1 MQNPRKTINFAL
13 VIELER
19 HIEILLLNN
28 DCVIVP
34 DLGGFMAH
42 YSEAHYDD
50 RDQMFLPPMRTLGFN
65 PALKMNDSLLAQS
78 YIEAYDISYPEAIL
92 RIEDEVSE
100 LRQHI
105 ENEGS
110 YELNDLGILKMNE
123 YGNYEFEPCEAGIL
137 TPTLYG
143 LSTVEMEPLA
153 NMTSSFV
160 EAKTRPIKVESILE
174 NDAKETV
181 HEEKAQEVEMSSS
194 YYKDDNDDK
203 VHISVSVLRNIMAAA
218 IAIFGFF
225 LISTPLNNGPSKEM
239 SMLNFDTETLTRI
252 LPKATIQ
259 GNAEVKGL
267 KASEVHNDAVVK
279 YDNETTDKTNQQD
292 IVSVER
298 ERTVPYYTIVL
309 ASQVSKKNA
318 SLYVE
323 KLHKAGFNEA
333 KIFTSHSS
341 TRVIFNRYKTEAEAY
356 NALREMRE
364 YTEFHEAWVYQ
375 VKH

>member
-65 PALKMNDSLLAQS
+65 PALKMNDSLPAQS

-194 YYKDDNDDK
+194 YFKDEKDDK
-203 VHISVSVLRNIMAAA
+203 VHIPVSVLRNIMAAA

-225 LISTPLNNGPSKEM
+225 LISTPLNNGSSKEM

-259 GNAEVKGL
+259 GNAEVKGM

-279 YDNETTDKTNQQD
+279 YDNETTDNINKET
-292 IVSVER
+292 VSVER
-298 ERTVPYYTIVL
+298 EITVPYYTLVL

-375 VKH
+375 VKD

>member
-143 LSTVEMEPLA
+143 LSTVEMEPLV

-203 VHISVSVLRNIMAAA
+203 VHIPVSVLRNIMAAA

-225 LISTPLNNGPSKEM
+225 LISTPLNNGSSKEM

-259 GNAEVKGL
+259 GNAEVKGM

-279 YDNETTDKTNQQD
+279 YDNETTDNINKET
-292 IVSVER
+292 VSVER
-298 ERTVPYYTIVL
+298 EKTVPYYTLVL

-375 VKH
+375 VKY

>member
-194 YYKDDNDDK
+194 YFKDGNDDK
-203 VHISVSVLRNIMAAA
+203 VHIPVSVLRNIMAAA

-225 LISTPLNNGPSKEM
+225 LISTPLNNGSSKEM

-259 GNAEVKGL
+259 GNAEVKGM

-279 YDNETTDKTNQQD
+279 YDNETTDKTNKD
-292 IVSVER
+292 IASVER
-298 ERTVPYYTIVL
+298 EITVPYYTLVL

>member
-143 LSTVEMEPLA
+143 LSTVEMEPLV

-203 VHISVSVLRNIMAAA
+203 VHIPVSVLRNIMAAA

-225 LISTPLNNGPSKEM
+225 LISTPLNNGSSKEM

-259 GNAEVKGL
+259 GNAEVKGM

-279 YDNETTDKTNQQD
+279 YDNETTDNINKE

-298 ERTVPYYTIVL
+298 EKTVPYYTLVL

>member
-1 MQNPRKTINFAL
+1 LQNPRKTINFAL

-143 LSTVEMEPLA
+143 LSTVEMEPLV

-194 YYKDDNDDK
+194 FFKDDNDDK
-203 VHISVSVLRNIMAAA
+203 VHIPVSVLRNIMAAA

-225 LISTPLNNGPSKEM
+225 LISTPLNNGSSKEM

-259 GNAEVKGL
+259 GNAEVKGM
-267 KASEVHNDAVVK
+267 KASEVHNDAIVK
-279 YDNETTDKTNQQD
+279 YDNETTDKVNKD
-292 IVSVER
+292 IASVER
-298 ERTVPYYTIVL
+298 EKTVPYYTLVL

-375 VKH
+375 VKY

>member
-194 YYKDDNDDK
+194 YFKDDNDDK
-203 VHISVSVLRNIMAAA
+203 VHIPVSVLRNIMAAA

-225 LISTPLNNGPSKEM
+225 LISTPLNNGSSKEM

-259 GNAEVKGL
+259 GNAEVKGM

-279 YDNETTDKTNQQD
+279 YDNETMDNINKD
-292 IVSVER
+292 IASVER
-298 ERTVPYYTIVL
+298 EKNVPYYTLVL

-375 VKH
+375 VKD

>member
-143 LSTVEMEPLA
+143 LSTVEMEPLV

-160 EAKTRPIKVESILE
+160 EATTRPIKVESILE

-194 YYKDDNDDK
+194 YFKDDNDDK
-203 VHISVSVLRNIMAAA
+203 VHIPVSVLRNIMAAA

-225 LISTPLNNGPSKEM
+225 LISTPLNNGSSKEM

-259 GNAEVKGL
+259 GNAEVKGM

>member
-194 YYKDDNDDK
+194 YFKDDNDDK
-203 VHISVSVLRNIMAAA
+203 VHIPVSVLRNIMAAA

-225 LISTPLNNGPSKEM
+225 LISTPLNNGSSKEM

-259 GNAEVKGL
+259 GNAEVKGM

-279 YDNETTDKTNQQD
+279 YDNETTDNINKET
-292 IVSVER
+292 VSVER
-298 ERTVPYYTIVL
+298 EKTVPYYTLVL

>member
-203 VHISVSVLRNIMAAA
+203 VHIPVSVLRNIMAAA

>member
-1 MQNPRKTINFAL
+1 
-13 VIELER
+13 
-19 HIEILLLNN
+19 
-28 DCVIVP
+28 
-34 DLGGFMAH
+34 MAH

-194 YYKDDNDDK
+194 YFKDDNDDK
-203 VHISVSVLRNIMAAA
+203 VHIPVSVLRNIMAAA

-225 LISTPLNNGPSKEM
+225 LISTPLNNGSSKEM

-259 GNAEVKGL
+259 GNAEVKGM

-279 YDNETTDKTNQQD
+279 YDNETTDNINKET
-292 IVSVER
+292 VSVER
-298 ERTVPYYTIVL
+298 EKTVPYYTLVL

-375 VKH
+375 VKD

>member
-194 YYKDDNDDK
+194 YFKDDNDDK
-203 VHISVSVLRNIMAAA
+203 VHIPVSVLRNIMAAA

-225 LISTPLNNGPSKEM
+225 LISTPLNNGSSKEM

-259 GNAEVKGL
+259 GNAEVKGM

-279 YDNETTDKTNQQD
+279 YDNETTDKTNKD
-292 IVSVER
+292 IASVER
-298 ERTVPYYTIVL
+298 EITVPYYTLVL

>member
-143 LSTVEMEPLA
+143 LSTVEMEPLT

-194 YYKDDNDDK
+194 YFKDDNDDK
-203 VHISVSVLRNIMAAA
+203 VHIPVSVLRNIMAAA

-225 LISTPLNNGPSKEM
+225 LISTPLNNGSSKEM

>member
-65 PALKMNDSLLAQS
+65 PALKMNDSRLAQS

-143 LSTVEMEPLA
+143 LSTVEMEPLV

-203 VHISVSVLRNIMAAA
+203 VHIPVSVLRNIMAAA

-225 LISTPLNNGPSKEM
+225 LISTPLNNGSSKEM

-259 GNAEVKGL
+259 GNAEVKGM

-279 YDNETTDKTNQQD
+279 YDNETTDKTNKD
-292 IVSVER
+292 IASVER
-298 ERTVPYYTIVL
+298 EITVPYYTLVL

-375 VKH
+375 VKY

>member
-1 MQNPRKTINFAL
+1 LQNPRKTINFAL

-194 YYKDDNDDK
+194 YFKDDNDDK
-203 VHISVSVLRNIMAAA
+203 VHIPVSVLRNIMAAA

-225 LISTPLNNGPSKEM
+225 LISTPLNNGSSKEM

-259 GNAEVKGL
+259 GNAEVKGM
-267 KASEVHNDAVVK
+267 KASEVHNDAIVK
-279 YDNETTDKTNQQD
+279 YDNETTDKVNKD
-292 IVSVER
+292 IASVER
-298 ERTVPYYTIVL
+298 EKNVPYYTLVL

-375 VKH
+375 VKY

>member
-50 RDQMFLPPMRTLGFN
+50 RDQMYLPPMRTLGFN

-143 LSTVEMEPLA
+143 LSTVEMEPLV

-203 VHISVSVLRNIMAAA
+203 VHIPVSVLRNIMAAA

-225 LISTPLNNGPSKEM
+225 LISTPLNNGSSKEM

-259 GNAEVKGL
+259 GNAEVKGM
-267 KASEVHNDAVVK
+267 KASEVHKDAVVK
-279 YDNETTDKTNQQD
+279 YDNETTDNINKET
-292 IVSVER
+292 VSVER
-298 ERTVPYYTIVL
+298 EKTVPYYTLVL

>member
-194 YYKDDNDDK
+194 YFKDKNDDK
-203 VHISVSVLRNIMAAA
+203 VHIPVSVLRNIMAAA

-225 LISTPLNNGPSKEM
+225 LISTPLNNGSSKEM

-259 GNAEVKGL
+259 GNAEVKGM
-267 KASEVHNDAVVK
+267 KASEVHNDAIVK
-279 YDNETTDKTNQQD
+279 YDNETTDKINKN
-292 IVSVER
+292 IASVER
-298 ERTVPYYTIVL
+298 EITVPYYTLVL

>member
-194 YYKDDNDDK
+194 YFKDDNDDK
-203 VHISVSVLRNIMAAA
+203 VHIPVSVLRNLMAAA

-225 LISTPLNNGPSKEM
+225 LISTPLNNGSSKEM

>member
-174 NDAKETV
+174 KDAKETV
-181 HEEKAQEVEMSSS
+181 HEEKAQEVEMSST
-194 YYKDDNDDK
+194 YFKDGNDDK
-203 VHISVSVLRNIMAAA
+203 VHIPVSVLRNIMAAA

-225 LISTPLNNGPSKEM
+225 LISTPLNNGSSKEM

-259 GNAEVKGL
+259 GNAEVKGM

-279 YDNETTDKTNQQD
+279 YDNETTDNISKE

-298 ERTVPYYTIVL
+298 EKTVPYYTLVL

-375 VKH
+375 VKD

>member
-143 LSTVEMEPLA
+143 LSTVEMEPLV

-194 YYKDDNDDK
+194 YFKDDNDDK
-203 VHISVSVLRNIMAAA
+203 VHIPVSVLRNIMAAA

-225 LISTPLNNGPSKEM
+225 LISTPLNNGSSKEM

-259 GNAEVKGL
+259 GNAEVKGM

-279 YDNETTDKTNQQD
+279 YDNETTDNINKE

-298 ERTVPYYTIVL
+298 EKTVPYYTLVL

-375 VKH
+375 VKD

>member
-1 MQNPRKTINFAL
+1 LQNPRKTINFAL

-143 LSTVEMEPLA
+143 LSTVEMEPLV

-194 YYKDDNDDK
+194 YFKDDNDDK
-203 VHISVSVLRNIMAAA
+203 VHIPVSVLRNIMAAA

-225 LISTPLNNGPSKEM
+225 LISTPLNNGSSKEM

-259 GNAEVKGL
+259 GNAEVKGM
-267 KASEVHNDAVVK
+267 KASEVHNDAIVK
-279 YDNETTDKTNQQD
+279 YDNETTDKVNKD
-292 IVSVER
+292 IASVER
-298 ERTVPYYTIVL
+298 EKNVPYYTLVL

-375 VKH
+375 VKY

>member
-1 MQNPRKTINFAL
+1 LQNPRKTINFAL

-137 TPTLYG
+137 NPTLYG

-194 YYKDDNDDK
+194 YFKDDNDDK
-203 VHISVSVLRNIMAAA
+203 VHIPVSVLRNIMAAA

-225 LISTPLNNGPSKEM
+225 LISTPLNNGSSKEM

-259 GNAEVKGL
+259 GNAEVKGM

-279 YDNETTDKTNQQD
+279 YDNETTDKVNKD
-292 IVSVER
+292 IASVER
-298 ERTVPYYTIVL
+298 EKNVPYYTLVL

-375 VKH
+375 VKY

>member
-143 LSTVEMEPLA
+143 LSTVEMEPLV

-194 YYKDDNDDK
+194 FFKDDNDDK
-203 VHISVSVLRNIMAAA
+203 VHIPVSVLRNIMAAA

-225 LISTPLNNGPSKEM
+225 LISTPLNNGSSKEM

-259 GNAEVKGL
+259 GNAEVKGM
-267 KASEVHNDAVVK
+267 KASEVHNDAIVK
-279 YDNETTDKTNQQD
+279 YDNETTDKVNKD
-292 IVSVER
+292 IASVER
-298 ERTVPYYTIVL
+298 EKNVPYYTLVL

-375 VKH
+375 VKY

>member
-143 LSTVEMEPLA
+143 LSTVEMEPLV

-160 EAKTRPIKVESILE
+160 EATTRPIKVESILE

-194 YYKDDNDDK
+194 FLKDDNDDK
-203 VHISVSVLRNIMAAA
+203 VHIPVSVLRNIMAAA

-225 LISTPLNNGPSKEM
+225 LISTPLNNGSSKEM

-259 GNAEVKGL
+259 GNAEVKGM

-279 YDNETTDKTNQQD
+279 YDNETTDNINKE

-298 ERTVPYYTIVL
+298 EKTVPYYTLVL

>member
-194 YYKDDNDDK
+194 YFKDDNDDK
-203 VHISVSVLRNIMAAA
+203 VHIPVSVLRNIMAAA

-259 GNAEVKGL
+259 GNAEVKGM

-279 YDNETTDKTNQQD
+279 YDNETTDNINKE

-298 ERTVPYYTIVL
+298 EKTVPYYTLVL

-375 VKH
+375 VKD

>member
-50 RDQMFLPPMRTLGFN
+50 RDQMYLPPMRTLGFN

-143 LSTVEMEPLA
+143 LSTVEMEPLV

-194 YYKDDNDDK
+194 YYKDENDDK
-203 VHISVSVLRNIMAAA
+203 VHIPVSVLRNIMAAA

-225 LISTPLNNGPSKEM
+225 LISTPLNNGSSKEM

-259 GNAEVKGL
+259 GNAEVKGM

-279 YDNETTDKTNQQD
+279 YDNETTDNINKE

-298 ERTVPYYTIVL
+298 EKTVPYYTLVL

>member
-34 DLGGFMAH
+34 DLGGFMSH

-143 LSTVEMEPLA
+143 LSTVEMEPLV

-160 EAKTRPIKVESILE
+160 EATTRPIKVESILE

-194 YYKDDNDDK
+194 YYKDENDDK
-203 VHISVSVLRNIMAAA
+203 VHIPVSVLRNIMAAA

-225 LISTPLNNGPSKEM
+225 LISTPLNNGSSKEM

-259 GNAEVKGL
+259 GNAEVKGM
-267 KASEVHNDAVVK
+267 KTSEVHNDAIVK
-279 YDNETTDKTNQQD
+279 YDNETTDKINKD
-292 IVSVER
+292 IVSVEK
-298 ERTVPYYTIVL
+298 EITVPYYTLVL

>member
-143 LSTVEMEPLA
+143 LSTVEMEPLV

-160 EAKTRPIKVESILE
+160 EATTRPIKVESILE

-194 YYKDDNDDK
+194 YYKDENDDK
-203 VHISVSVLRNIMAAA
+203 VHIPVSVLRNIMAAA

-225 LISTPLNNGPSKEM
+225 LISTPLNNGSSKEM

-259 GNAEVKGL
+259 GNAEVKGM

-279 YDNETTDKTNQQD
+279 YDNETTDNINKE

-298 ERTVPYYTIVL
+298 EKTVPYYTLVL

>member
-50 RDQMFLPPMRTLGFN
+50 RDQMYLPPMRTLGFN

-160 EAKTRPIKVESILE
+160 EAKTRPIK
-174 NDAKETV
+174 ETV

-194 YYKDDNDDK
+194 YYKDENDDK
-203 VHISVSVLRNIMAAA
+203 VHIPVSVLRNIMAAA

-225 LISTPLNNGPSKEM
+225 LISTPLNNGSSKEM

-259 GNAEVKGL
+259 GNAEVKGM

-279 YDNETTDKTNQQD
+279 YDNETTDNINKE

-298 ERTVPYYTIVL
+298 EKTVPYYTLVL

>member
-143 LSTVEMEPLA
+143 LSTVEMEPLV

-203 VHISVSVLRNIMAAA
+203 VHIPVSVLRNIMAAA

-225 LISTPLNNGPSKEM
+225 LISTPLNNGSSKEM

-259 GNAEVKGL
+259 GNAEVKGM

-279 YDNETTDKTNQQD
+279 YDNETTDKIDKD
-292 IVSVER
+292 IVSVQR

>member
-194 YYKDDNDDK
+194 FLKDDNDDK
-203 VHISVSVLRNIMAAA
+203 VHIPVSVLRNIMAAA

-225 LISTPLNNGPSKEM
+225 LISTPLNNGSSKEM

-259 GNAEVKGL
+259 GNAEVKGM

-279 YDNETTDKTNQQD
+279 YDNETTDKTNKD
-292 IVSVER
+292 IASVER
-298 ERTVPYYTIVL
+298 EITVPYYTLVL

-333 KIFTSHSS
+333 KVFTSHSS

-375 VKH
+375 VKD

>member
-181 HEEKAQEVEMSSS
+181 HEEKAQEVEMSST
-194 YYKDDNDDK
+194 YFKDGNDDK
-203 VHISVSVLRNIMAAA
+203 VHIPVSVLRNIMAAA

-225 LISTPLNNGPSKEM
+225 LISTPLNNGSSKEM

-259 GNAEVKGL
+259 GNAEVKGM

-279 YDNETTDKTNQQD
+279 YDNETTDNINKE

-375 VKH
+375 VKD

>member
-34 DLGGFMAH
+34 DLGGFMSH

-160 EAKTRPIKVESILE
+160 EAKTRPIK
-174 NDAKETV
+174 ETV

-194 YYKDDNDDK
+194 YFKDGNDDK
-203 VHISVSVLRNIMAAA
+203 VHIPVSVLRNIMAAA

-225 LISTPLNNGPSKEM
+225 LISTPLNNGSSKEM

-259 GNAEVKGL
+259 GNAEVKGM

-279 YDNETTDKTNQQD
+279 YDNETTDNINKE

-298 ERTVPYYTIVL
+298 EKTVPYYTLVL

>member
-160 EAKTRPIKVESILE
+160 EAKTRPIKIESILE

-181 HEEKAQEVEMSSS
+181 HEEKAQKVEMSSS
-194 YYKDDNDDK
+194 YFKDDNDDK
-203 VHISVSVLRNIMAAA
+203 VHIPVSVLRNIMAAA

-279 YDNETTDKTNQQD
+279 YDNETTDNINKE

-298 ERTVPYYTIVL
+298 EITVPYYTLVL

>member
-194 YYKDDNDDK
+194 YFKDDNDDK
-203 VHISVSVLRNIMAAA
+203 VHIPVSVLRNIMAAA

-225 LISTPLNNGPSKEM
+225 LISTPLNNGSSKEM

-259 GNAEVKGL
+259 GNAEVKGM
-267 KASEVHNDAVVK
+267 KTSEVHNDAIVK
-279 YDNETTDKTNQQD
+279 YDNETTDKINKD
-292 IVSVER
+292 IVSVEK
-298 ERTVPYYTIVL
+298 EITVPYYTLVL

>member
-194 YYKDDNDDK
+194 YFKDDNDDK
-203 VHISVSVLRNIMAAA
+203 VHIPVSVLRNIMAAA

-225 LISTPLNNGPSKEM
+225 LISTPLNNGSSKEM

-259 GNAEVKGL
+259 GNAEVKGM

-279 YDNETTDKTNQQD
+279 YDNETTDKINKD
-292 IVSVER
+292 IASVER
-298 ERTVPYYTIVL
+298 EITVPYYTLVL

>member
-181 HEEKAQEVEMSSS
+181 HEEKAQEVEMSST
-194 YYKDDNDDK
+194 YFKDGNDDK
-203 VHISVSVLRNIMAAA
+203 VHIPVSVLRNIMAAA

-225 LISTPLNNGPSKEM
+225 LISTPLNNGSSKEM

-259 GNAEVKGL
+259 GNAEVKGM

-279 YDNETTDKTNQQD
+279 YDNQTTDNINKET
-292 IVSVER
+292 VSVER
-298 ERTVPYYTIVL
+298 EKTVPYYTLVL

-375 VKH
+375 VKD

>member
-143 LSTVEMEPLA
+143 LSTVEMEPLV

-160 EAKTRPIKVESILE
+160 EATTRPIKVESILE

-203 VHISVSVLRNIMAAA
+203 VHIPVSVLRNIMAAA

-225 LISTPLNNGPSKEM
+225 LISTPLNNGSSKEM

-259 GNAEVKGL
+259 GNAEVKGM

-279 YDNETTDKTNQQD
+279 YDNETTDNINKE

-298 ERTVPYYTIVL
+298 EKTVPYYTLVL

>member
-194 YYKDDNDDK
+194 YFKDKNDDK
-203 VHISVSVLRNIMAAA
+203 VHIPVSVLRNIMAAA

-225 LISTPLNNGPSKEM
+225 LISTPLNNGSSKEM

-259 GNAEVKGL
+259 GNAEVKGM
-267 KASEVHNDAVVK
+267 KASEVHNDAIVK
-279 YDNETTDKTNQQD
+279 YDNETTDKINKN
-292 IVSVER
+292 IASVER
-298 ERTVPYYTIVL
+298 EKTVPYYTLVL

-375 VKH
+375 VKD

>member
-181 HEEKAQEVEMSSS
+181 HEEKAQEVEMSST
-194 YYKDDNDDK
+194 YFKDGNDDK
-203 VHISVSVLRNIMAAA
+203 VHIPVSVLRNIMAAA

-225 LISTPLNNGPSKEM
+225 LISTPLNNGSSKEM

-259 GNAEVKGL
+259 GNAEVKGM

-279 YDNETTDKTNQQD
+279 YDNQTTDNINKET
-292 IVSVER
+292 VSVER
-298 ERTVPYYTIVL
+298 EKTVPYYTLVL

-375 VKH
+375 VKY

>member
-194 YYKDDNDDK
+194 FLKDDNDDK
-203 VHISVSVLRNIMAAA
+203 VHIPVSVLRNIMAAA

-225 LISTPLNNGPSKEM
+225 LISTPLNNGSSKEM

-259 GNAEVKGL
+259 GNAEVKGM

-279 YDNETTDKTNQQD
+279 YDNETTDKINKD
-292 IVSVER
+292 IASVER
-298 ERTVPYYTIVL
+298 EITVPYYTLVL